1 MADDQFER
9 QKLCYE
15 QNFQQARTLNTQ
27 MVQVPLAS
35 ITLTGGLWFGAGAV
49 KDLDDLVRFGLLI
62 LACISNLSLIL
73 VTARIRQV
81 FRCYL
86 EKIQEFCPESF
97 VEGKIYGEKAPILQD
112 QSMVMLLCVQLGL
125 AACMSAGAAIHV
137 YWPFHGCKIAGWMA
151 FSIVFGLFLFLAFYR
166 RRLDRP

>member
-1 MADDQFER
+1 MASEEFER

-15 QNFQQARTLNTQ
+15 QNFQQARALNAQ

-35 ITLTGGLWFGAGAV
+35 VTLTGGLWFGAGAV
-49 KDLDDLVRFGLLI
+49 DNLDNLVRFGLLI

-86 EKIQEFCPESF
+86 EKIQEFCPDSF
-97 VEGKIYGEKAPILQD
+97 VEGKIYGDKAPILQD
-112 QSMVMLLCVQLGL
+112 QSMVVLLCVQLAL
-125 AACMSAGAAIHV
+125 AAFMSAGAAIHV
-137 YWPFHGCKIAGWMA
+137 YWPFHGCKFAGWIA
-151 FSIVFGLFLFLAFYR
+151 FAVVFGLFLFLAFFR
-166 RRLDRP
+166 RRLDRS